1 MSQIH
6 LSYKLDLAP
15 ESTWLTVNPTA
26 TAKSNLIYVQ
36 ELGDFI
42 AGPEYFTTRRN
53 LPSYLIKYTL
63 SGEGIMDYNGQTFYI
78 RSSQALFI
86 DCQNYQYYRTS
97 PHTGNWRMVWVH
109 FYGGSAKQYYDLFLS
124 LNQGANSVT
133 IYDQPNLPSSILFDL
148 ITLYRTEATSLI
160 TDVKASSMMTRLL
173 SELICATTKSN
184 SGAVIPACVQDARA
198 YLGEHFGEHITLDDL
213 SRRYNLNKYYFLKL
227 FKRYTGFTPNEFLIQ
242 TRINKAKELLRTSSN
257 SISQIAASVGVY
269 NTSHFINLFRKSE
282 GDTPS
287 AYRRNWYNS
296 QQPY

>member
-26 TAKSNLIYVQ
+26 TAKSNLIYIQ

-63 SGEGIMDYNGQTFYI
+63 SGEGIMDYNGQTFSI

-109 FYGGSAKQYYDLFLS
+109 FYGGNAKQYYDLFLS

-173 SELICATTKSN
+173 SELVCATTKSN

-242 TRINKAKELLRTSSN
+242 TRINKAKELLRTSSS

-269 NTSHFINLFRKSE
+269 NTSHFINLF
-282 GDTPS
+282 
-287 AYRRNWYNS
+287 
-296 QQPY
+296 